1 MSDNF
6 KTMDGCTAVTHN
18 AYRTNEVAAIF
29 PITPSSPMAEL
40 SDQYSAE
47 NIKNIWGDVPN
58 VIEMQSEGGAAGA
71 THGSL
76 QTGALTTT
84 FTASQGLMLMI
95 PNMYRIAGE
104 LTPSVF
110 HIAARSLATSALSI
124 FGDHQDVMAC
134 NQTGFAML
142 ASSSVQQ
149 SHDNALIAQAATL
162 ESRIP
167 FMHFFDGFRTSHE
180 VNKINVVSDN
190 VIQDMIDNEFVIA
203 HRKRAL
209 SPENPIIRGTAQNPD
224 IYFQGREAVNPY
236 YEAVPGIVEKAMNKF
251 AALTGRQYEPF
262 GYHGDPEATT
272 VMVIMGSGA
281 ETARVTIDDLNAKG
295 AKLGMIEVH
304 LYRPFAMDYFMKQL
318 PVTCE
323 NMIVMD
329 RCKTSGAVA
338 EPLYT
343 DVMST
348 IVQQISIGNL
358 AKMPKLTGGRYGL
371 SSKQFTPAM
380 VKAAFENATAE
391 TRISQFTVGIND
403 DVSRTSLTIDPN
415 YLLEPANTVRAVLY
429 GWGSDGTVG
438 ASKSTIKIIGGID
451 GKFVQGYYD
460 YDSKKAGSRTVSH
473 LRFGDAPI
481 EAPWLIESASF
492 IGINQFNFLT
502 KFECLECA
510 EEGATVLLNA
520 PYSAVEV
527 WKHLPKHVQQ
537 TIIDKE
543 LSLFVLDAFKVA
555 SEAKM
560 GKRINTIMQ
569 TGFFMLANIFDQDR
583 AIKEIKHSID
593 VAYSRKGMD
602 IVEMNWNAVDL
613 AVSATKK
620 VVIPESATSAIGM
633 RETIGKEQPEF
644 LQKVTKE
651 VMAMRGD
658 LIPVSVIPAD
668 GTFPAGTTAFDK
680 HRQAISVPSWDPE
693 LCIQCGNCS
702 FICPHATIRAKLYN
716 KSELENAP
724 ENFKHA
730 DVAARGFPDMAY
742 TIQVYAEDCMGCTL
756 CVDACPSRHPT
767 HPERKAINMVAA
779 APQWEE
785 QKPNVDFFDALPQLP
800 LEQVDYS
807 TVKGVQFL
815 PPHFQFPA
823 SCAGCGETAVVKT
836 ISQLFGERMMVAN
849 ATGCS
854 SIYGGNMPTTPWT
867 SGENGLGP
875 AWSNSLFEDNAEFG
889 LGYRISV
896 DHQMHQATRLML
908 EMEDVIGKELV
919 QATLTA
925 TQDTEVDCRI
935 QRNRIDTIRERIKGQ
950 PKAGLLDASI
960 DSLIKR
966 SIWIMGGDGWAY
978 DIDAHGLDHAMG
990 SGRNINILVM
1000 DTEVYSN
1007 TGGQASKATPLAA
1020 TAKFAAGG
1028 KETHRKELAL
1038 QAISY
1043 GNVYVAQICLNANP
1057 QQALQALREADAYD
1071 GPSLILSYSPCVAH
1085 GFDLSLAR
1093 QQAKKAVASGH
1104 WRLFRYNPVLREEGI
1119 NPFMLDQLRP
1129 SIAKEE
1135 FMKGENRFKNLYRT
1149 NREHADELFERSQN
1163 TALSKWAVYEAMA
1176 ENNPAL
1182 FMPELY
1188 TVTDKDA

>member
-18 AYRTNEVAAIF
+18 VYRTNEVAAIF

-40 SDQYSAE
+40 SDQYSAAK
-47 NIKNIWGDVPN
+47 IKNIWGDVPN

-110 HIAARSLATSALSI
+110 HIAARSLATGALSI

-149 SHDNALIAQAATL
+149 AHDNALIAQAATL
-162 ESRIP
+162 ESRVP

-180 VNKINVVSDN
+180 VNKINVVSDD
-190 VIQDMIDNEFVIA
+190 VIREMIDDELVVA
-203 HRKRAL
+203 HRKRSL

-251 AALTGRQYEPF
+251 ASLTGRQYEPF
-262 GYHGDPEATT
+262 GYYGDPEATT

-281 ETARVTIDDLNAKG
+281 ETVRVTIDDLNAKG

-304 LYRPFAMDYFMKQL
+304 LYRPFAMEYFMKQL
-318 PVTCE
+318 PVTCK

-348 IVQQISIGNL
+348 LVQQMSSGNL
-358 AKMPKLTGGRYGL
+358 AVMPKLTGGRYGL

-380 VKAAFENATAE
+380 VKAAFENATSKE
-391 TRISQFTVGIND
+391 SISQFTVGIND
-403 DVSRTSLTIDPN
+403 DLSRTSLAIDPS
-415 YLLEPANTVRAVLY
+415 YILEPANTVRAVLY

-473 LRFGDAPI
+473 LRFGDKPI

-502 KFECLECA
+502 KFECLDLA

-520 PYSAVEV
+520 PYDSKEV
-527 WKHLPKHVQQ
+527 WNHLPKHVQQ
-537 TIIDKE
+537 TIIDKK
-543 LSLFVLDAFKVA
+543 LSLYVLDAFKVA
-555 SEAKM
+555 AEAKM

-569 TGFFMLANIFDQDR
+569 TGFFMLANIFDQQR
-583 AIKEIKHSID
+583 AIEEIKHSIE
-593 VAYSRKGMD
+593 VAYSRKGMN
-602 IVEMNWNAVDL
+602 VVKMNWNAVDL
-613 AVSATKK
+613 AVSATEK
-620 VVIPESATSAIGM
+620 VQVPASVTSEITM
-633 RETIGKEQPEF
+633 RETIGEEQPAF

-658 LIPVSVIPAD
+658 LIPVSEIPAD

-716 KSELENAP
+716 KTELDSAP
-724 ENFKHA
+724 ESFKHA
-730 DVAARGFPDMAY
+730 EVAARGFPDMAY

-767 HPERKAINMVAA
+767 DPDRKAINMVDA

-785 QKPNVDFFDALPQLP
+785 QKPNVEFFDALPQLP

-896 DHQMHQATRLML
+896 DHQMQQATRLLM

-925 TQDTEVDCRI
+925 KQETEVDCRM
-935 QRNRIDTIRERIKGQ
+935 QRERIDTIRERIKGH
-950 PKAGLLDASI
+950 PKAGLLDAAI

-990 SGRNINILVM
+990 SGRDINILVM

-1057 QQALQALREADAYD
+1057 QQALQAFREADAYD
-1071 GPSLILSYSPCVAH
+1071 GPSLILSYSPCIAH
-1085 GFDLSLAR
+1085 GFDMSQAR

-1104 WRLFRYNPVLREEGI
+1104 WRLFRYNPTLREEGL

-1129 SIAKEE
+1129 TIAKEE
-1135 FMKGENRFKNLYRT
+1135 FMRGESRFNNLRHT
-1149 NREHADELFERSQN
+1149 NPDHAEELFERSQN
-1163 TALSKWAVYEAMA
+1163 TAMSKWAVYEAMA

-1182 FMPELY
+1182 FMPELHFNHSE
-1188 TVTDKDA
+1188 D